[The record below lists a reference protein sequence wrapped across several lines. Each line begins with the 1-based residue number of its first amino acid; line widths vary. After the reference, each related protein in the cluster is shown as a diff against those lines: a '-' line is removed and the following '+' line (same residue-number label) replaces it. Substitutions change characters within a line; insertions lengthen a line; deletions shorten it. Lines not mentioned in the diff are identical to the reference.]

1 LNDKKIQI
9 IKKLIIMKNVFFMY
23 ILTSL
28 AILSNH
34 VNAQMMINLNKY
46 KEENSS
52 LGLPKQGENRIVFM
66 GNSITEDWK
75 SLSPN
80 FFLDNN
86 YVNRGIGGET
96 STQMLL
102 RFRSDVIN
110 LKPSAVVILA
120 GINDIAENQGPIS
133 IPDIARNI
141 FFMSQ
146 LASENN
152 IKVIL
157 CSVLPAYDFPWR
169 PGLNPKDKVISL
181 NDLIQKH
188 AQEKSFEYVDYFS
201 SMVDERKGLIKEY
214 GNDEVHPNLE
224 GYRVMES
231 IIQKSINKVLNK

>member
-1 LNDKKIQI
+1 
-9 IKKLIIMKNVFFMY
+9 MKNIFFIY

-28 AILSNH
+28 VILSNH

-188 AQEKSFEYVDYFS
+188 AQENSFEYVDYFS

>member
-1 LNDKKIQI
+1 
-9 IKKLIIMKNVFFMY
+9 
-23 ILTSL
+23 
-28 AILSNH
+28 
-34 VNAQMMINLNKY
+34 MMINLNKY

-146 LASENN
+146 LANENN

>member
-1 LNDKKIQI
+1 
-9 IKKLIIMKNVFFMY
+9 MKNVFFIY

-28 AILSNH
+28 VILSNH

>member
-1 LNDKKIQI
+1 
-9 IKKLIIMKNVFFMY
+9 MKNIFFIY

-28 AILSNH
+28 VILSNY
-34 VNAQMMINLNKY
+34 VNAQMTINLNKY
-46 KEENSS
+46 KEENLS

-66 GNSITEDWK
+66 GNSITEGWK

-110 LKPSAVVILA
+110 LKPTAVVILA

-188 AQEKSFEYVDYFS
+188 AQENSFEYVDYFS

-224 GYRVMES
+224 GYKVMES

>member
-1 LNDKKIQI
+1 
-9 IKKLIIMKNVFFMY
+9 MKNVFFMY

-96 STQMLL
+96 SSQMLL

>member
-1 LNDKKIQI
+1 
-9 IKKLIIMKNVFFMY
+9 MRNVFFIY

-28 AILSNH
+28 VILSNY

>member
-1 LNDKKIQI
+1 
-9 IKKLIIMKNVFFMY
+9 MKNVFFIY

-28 AILSNH
+28 VILSNY

-231 IIQKSINKVLNK
+231 IIQKSIHKVLNK

>member
-1 LNDKKIQI
+1 
-9 IKKLIIMKNVFFMY
+9 MKNIFYIY

-28 AILSNH
+28 VILSNH

-66 GNSITEDWK
+66 GNSITEGWK

-169 PGLNPKDKVISL
+169 PGLNPKDKVVSL
-181 NDLIQKH
+181 NELIKKH
-188 AQEKSFEYVDYFS
+188 VQENSFEYVDYFS

-224 GYRVMES
+224 GYKVMES

>member
-1 LNDKKIQI
+1 
-9 IKKLIIMKNVFFMY
+9 MKNVFFIY

-28 AILSNH
+28 VILSNH

-96 STQMLL
+96 SSQMLL

>member
-1 LNDKKIQI
+1 
-9 IKKLIIMKNVFFMY
+9 MKNVFFMY

-231 IIQKSINKVLNK
+231 IIQKSIHKVLNK

>member
-1 LNDKKIQI
+1 
-9 IKKLIIMKNVFFMY
+9 
-23 ILTSL
+23 
-28 AILSNH
+28 

>member
-1 LNDKKIQI
+1 
-9 IKKLIIMKNVFFMY
+9 MKNIFFVY

-28 AILSNH
+28 VILSNH

-102 RFRSDVIN
+102 SFRSDVIN

>member
-1 LNDKKIQI
+1 
-9 IKKLIIMKNVFFMY
+9 MKNVFFIY

-28 AILSNH
+28 VILSNY

>member
-1 LNDKKIQI
+1 
-9 IKKLIIMKNVFFMY
+9 MKNVFFIY

-28 AILSNH
+28 VILSNY

-52 LGLPKQGENRIVFM
+52 IGLPKQGENRIVFM

-231 IIQKSINKVLNK
+231 IIQKSIHKVLNK

>member
-1 LNDKKIQI
+1 
-9 IKKLIIMKNVFFMY
+9 MKNVFFMY

-28 AILSNH
+28 VILSNH

-146 LASENN
+146 LANENN

>member
-1 LNDKKIQI
+1 
-9 IKKLIIMKNVFFMY
+9 MKNIFFIY

-28 AILSNH
+28 VILSNY

-66 GNSITEDWK
+66 GNSITEGWK

-188 AQEKSFEYVDYFS
+188 AQENSFEYVDYFS

-224 GYRVMES
+224 GYKVMES

>member
-1 LNDKKIQI
+1 
-9 IKKLIIMKNVFFMY
+9 
-23 ILTSL
+23 
-28 AILSNH
+28 

-201 SMVDERKGLIKEY
+201 SMVDERNGLIKEY

>member
-1 LNDKKIQI
+1 
-9 IKKLIIMKNVFFMY
+9 MKNVFFIY

-28 AILSNH
+28 VILSNY

-231 IIQKSINKVLNK
+231 IIQKSINKVLSK

>member
-1 LNDKKIQI
+1 
-9 IKKLIIMKNVFFMY
+9 MKNIFFIY

-28 AILSNH
+28 VILSNH
-34 VNAQMMINLNKY
+34 ITAQALINLNKY

-52 LGLPKQGENRIVFM
+52 LGLPKEGENRVVFM

-75 SLSPN
+75 SLSPS

-110 LKPSAVVILA
+110 LQPFAVVILA

-152 IKVIL
+152 VKVIL
-157 CSVLPAYDFPWR
+157 CSLLPAYDFSWR
-169 PGLNPKDKVISL
+169 PGLNPKDKVVSL
-181 NDLIQKH
+181 NELIKKH
-188 AQEKSFEYVDYFS
+188 ALENDYEYVDYFS

-224 GYRVMES
+224 GYKVMES
-231 IIQKSINKVLNK
+231 IIQTSIKCMF

>member
-1 LNDKKIQI
+1 
-9 IKKLIIMKNVFFMY
+9 MKNIFFIY

-28 AILSNH
+28 VILSNY
-34 VNAQMMINLNKY
+34 VTAQELINLNKY
-46 KEENSS
+46 KEENLS

-66 GNSITEDWK
+66 GNSITEGWK

-110 LKPSAVVILA
+110 LKPRAVVILA

-188 AQEKSFEYVDYFS
+188 AQENSFEYVDYFS

-224 GYRVMES
+224 GYKVMES

>member
-1 LNDKKIQI
+1 
-9 IKKLIIMKNVFFMY
+9 MKNIFFIY

-28 AILSNH
+28 VILSNY
-34 VNAQMMINLNKY
+34 VNAQMTINLNKY
-46 KEENSS
+46 KEENLS

-66 GNSITEDWK
+66 GNSITEGWK

-169 PGLNPKDKVISL
+169 PGLNPKDKVLSL

-188 AQEKSFEYVDYFS
+188 VQENSFEYVDYFS

-224 GYRVMES
+224 GYKVMES

>member
-1 LNDKKIQI
+1 
-9 IKKLIIMKNVFFMY
+9 MKNIFFIY

-28 AILSNH
+28 VVISNY
-34 VNAQMMINLNKY
+34 VTAQALINLNMY
-46 KEENSS
+46 KEENSN
-52 LGLPKQGENRIVFM
+52 LGLPKEGENRVLFM
-66 GNSITEDWK
+66 GNSITSSWK
-75 SLSPN
+75 SFNPD
-80 FFLDNN
+80 FFLENN
-86 YVNRGIGGET
+86 YVNRGISGET

-110 LKPSAVVILA
+110 LQPTAVVILA

-146 LASENN
+146 LAIENN

-157 CSVLPAYDFPWR
+157 CSVLPAYDFSWR

-181 NDLIQKH
+181 NKLIQNH
-188 AQEKSFEYVDYFS
+188 AIENSFEYVDYFS
-201 SMVDERKGLIKEY
+201 SMVDERNGLIKEY

-231 IIQKSINKVLNK
+231 IVQKSINKVLNK

>member
-1 LNDKKIQI
+1 
-9 IKKLIIMKNVFFMY
+9 MKNIFYIY

-28 AILSNH
+28 VILSNH

-224 GYRVMES
+224 GYKVMES

>member
-1 LNDKKIQI
+1 
-9 IKKLIIMKNVFFMY
+9 MKNVFFMY

-28 AILSNH
+28 VILSNH

-231 IIQKSINKVLNK
+231 IIQKSIHKVLNK

>member
-1 LNDKKIQI
+1 
-9 IKKLIIMKNVFFMY
+9 MKNVFFMY

-214 GNDEVHPNLE
+214 GNDEVHPTLE

-231 IIQKSINKVLNK
+231 LIQKSINKVLNK

>member
-1 LNDKKIQI
+1 
-9 IKKLIIMKNVFFMY
+9 MKNIFFIY

-28 AILSNH
+28 VILSNH

-75 SLSPN
+75 SLSPY

>member
-1 LNDKKIQI
+1 
-9 IKKLIIMKNVFFMY
+9 MRFFVF
-23 ILTSL
+23 IVCALTSQV
-28 AILSNH
+28 ILSNY
-34 VNAQMMINLNKY
+34 VTAQELINLNKY
-46 KEENSS
+46 KEENLS

-66 GNSITEDWK
+66 GNSITEGWK

-110 LKPSAVVILA
+110 LKPTAVVILA

-169 PGLNPKDKVISL
+169 PGLNPKDKVLSL

-188 AQEKSFEYVDYFS
+188 VQENSFEYVDYFS

-224 GYRVMES
+224 GYKVMES

>member
-1 LNDKKIQI
+1 
-9 IKKLIIMKNVFFMY
+9 MKNVFFIY

-28 AILSNH
+28 VILSNY

-110 LKPSAVVILA
+110 LKPSVVVILA

-181 NDLIQKH
+181 NDLILKH

>member
-1 LNDKKIQI
+1 
-9 IKKLIIMKNVFFMY
+9 MKNIFFIY

-28 AILSNH
+28 VILSNY
-34 VNAQMMINLNKY
+34 VTAQELINLNKY
-46 KEENSS
+46 KEENLS

-66 GNSITEDWK
+66 GNSITEGWK

-110 LKPSAVVILA
+110 LKPRAVVILA

-169 PGLNPKDKVISL
+169 PGLNPKDKVVSL
-181 NDLIQKH
+181 NELIKNH
-188 AQEKSFEYVDYFS
+188 ALENSFEYVDYFS

-214 GNDEVHPNLE
+214 GTDEVHPNLE

-231 IIQKSINKVLNK
+231 IIQKSINKVLSK

>member
-1 LNDKKIQI
+1 
-9 IKKLIIMKNVFFMY
+9 MKNIFFIY

-28 AILSNH
+28 VILSNY
-34 VNAQMMINLNKY
+34 VTAQELINLNKY
-46 KEENSS
+46 KEENLS

-66 GNSITEDWK
+66 GNSITEGWK

-110 LKPSAVVILA
+110 LKPTAVVILA

-169 PGLNPKDKVISL
+169 PGLNPKDKVLSL

-188 AQEKSFEYVDYFS
+188 VQENSFEYVDYFS

-224 GYRVMES
+224 GYKVMES

>member
-1 LNDKKIQI
+1 
-9 IKKLIIMKNVFFMY
+9 MKNIFYIY

-28 AILSNH
+28 VILSNH

>member
-1 LNDKKIQI
+1 
-9 IKKLIIMKNVFFMY
+9 
-23 ILTSL
+23 
-28 AILSNH
+28 
-34 VNAQMMINLNKY
+34 MMINLNKY

>member
-1 LNDKKIQI
+1 
-9 IKKLIIMKNVFFMY
+9 MKNIFFIY

-28 AILSNH
+28 VILSNY
-34 VNAQMMINLNKY
+34 VTAQELINLNKY
-46 KEENSS
+46 KEENLS

-66 GNSITEDWK
+66 GNSITEGWK

-188 AQEKSFEYVDYFS
+188 AQENSFEYVDYFS

-224 GYRVMES
+224 GYKVMES

>member
-1 LNDKKIQI
+1 
-9 IKKLIIMKNVFFMY
+9 MKNIFFIY

-28 AILSNH
+28 VILSNH

-201 SMVDERKGLIKEY
+201 SMVDERNGLIKEY

>member
-1 LNDKKIQI
+1 
-9 IKKLIIMKNVFFMY
+9 MKNVFFMY

-46 KEENSS
+46 KEENSN
-52 LGLPKQGENRIVFM
+52 LGLPKQGENRIIFM

-96 STQMLL
+96 SSQMLL

-146 LASENN
+146 LANENN

>member
-1 LNDKKIQI
+1 
-9 IKKLIIMKNVFFMY
+9 MKNVFFIY

-28 AILSNH
+28 IILSNY

-146 LASENN
+146 LAIENN

-188 AQEKSFEYVDYFS
+188 AQENSFEYVDYFS

>member
-1 LNDKKIQI
+1 
-9 IKKLIIMKNVFFMY
+9 MKNIFFIY

-28 AILSNH
+28 VILSNY
-34 VNAQMMINLNKY
+34 VTAQELINLNKY
-46 KEENSS
+46 KEENLS

-66 GNSITEDWK
+66 GNSITEGWK

-96 STQMLL
+96 SSQMLL

-169 PGLNPKDKVISL
+169 PGLNPKDKVLSL

-188 AQEKSFEYVDYFS
+188 VQENSFEYVDYFS

-224 GYRVMES
+224 GYKVMES